1 MIFSIT
7 NWVVP
12 IYEYLKGTN
21 KIALLFICAELTKIV
36 GFLPPISNIIIYGI
50 IIIYAIHCLSHT
62 ETYESIYLGLL
73 LYIPLQILITSPNV
87 MFSPWQRYF
96 LFAIII
102 ITCSGMCQS
111 EILRSER
118 GRIFEIICFSCAV
131 IGVGSFFARFL
142 GINYMQVN
150 GITDL
155 SRAGIFGG
163 LASHSMLLGPT
174 AGVGT
179 LYIVDKAL
187 KNKSKFLFVC
197 SMLCLASVLFA
208 SSRSAFLSTVAAGLA
223 YLHFKTTNLGKFFK
237 YFIVIFI
244 FFACSMPLWQGAMK
258 GLIEKQNGNV
268 IAGSTFASRED
279 KWDQRLEEFKS
290 SPIWGYG
297 FVSVDPANNDNSIG
311 GGGQSIEPGSSWL
324 SVLSMTG
331 IIGLVFIGSIYV
343 QAFLAV
349 DKNSRNPFLFGVITL
364 LTVNMFTEGYIFFG
378 GSFLSFLFWIT
389 IGVCRDQK
397 YLPIENFANTPND
410 NYLV

>member
-1 MIFSIT
+1 MIFPIT
-7 NWVVP
+7 NWAVP
-12 IYEYLKGTN
+12 IYEHLKGIN
-21 KIALLFICAELTKIV
+21 KIVLLFICAELTKIV
-36 GFLPPISNIIIYGI
+36 GFLPPISSTIIYGI
-50 IIIYAIHCLSHT
+50 IIIYAIHCLLHT
-62 ETYESIYLGLL
+62 KNYESIYLGLL
-73 LYIPLQILITSPNV
+73 SYIPLQILITSPNV
-87 MFSPWQRYF
+87 MFSPWQRYL

-118 GRIFEIICFSCAV
+118 GRIFEIICFSCAI

-174 AGVGT
+174 AGVGS
-179 LYIVDKAL
+179 LYIVNKAL
-187 KNKSKFLFVC
+187 ENKSVFLFAC
-197 SMLCLASVLFA
+197 SILCLASVLFA
-208 SSRSAFLSTVAAGLA
+208 SSRSAFLSTIAAGFV
-223 YLHFKTTNLGKFFK
+223 YLHFKTANLGTFFK
-237 YFIVIFI
+237 YFVAIFI
-244 FFACSMPLWQGAMK
+244 LLACSIPLWQGAMK

-268 IAGSTFASRED
+268 VAGSTFASRED
-279 KWDQRLEEFKS
+279 KWDQRFEEFKS
-290 SPIWGYG
+290 NPICGYG
-297 FVSVDPANNDNSIG
+297 FVSVDPTNKDNSIG
-311 GGGQSIEPGSSWL
+311 AGGQSVEPGSSWL

-331 IIGLVFIGSIYV
+331 IIGLIFIGSIYV
-343 QAFLAV
+343 EALLAV
-349 DKNSRNPFLFGVITL
+349 AKNSRNPFLFGVITL

-397 YLPIENFANTPND
+397 YLPIENLTNAPND
-410 NYLV
+410 NY

>member
-1 MIFSIT
+1 MTSSIRH
-7 NWVVP
+7 WIVS
-12 IYEYLKGTN
+12 IYDYLKDTN
-21 KIALLFICAELTKIV
+21 KATLLFICAELTKIV
-36 GFLPPISNIIIYGI
+36 GFLPPVPNIIVYGI
-50 IIIYAIHCLSHT
+50 IIIYAIHCLSYS
-62 ETYESIYLGLL
+62 ENCESIYLGLL
-73 LYIPLQILITSPNV
+73 LYIPLQILITSPDT

-96 LFAIII
+96 LFAILI

-118 GRIFEIICFSCAV
+118 SRIFEVICFSCAV

-142 GINYMQVN
+142 GINYMHVN

-163 LASHSMLLGPT
+163 LASHSMLLGPA

-187 KNKSKFLFVC
+187 KNKNKFLFVC

-208 SSRSAFLSTVAAGLA
+208 SSRSAFLSTIAAGLI
-223 YLHFKTTNLGKFFK
+223 YLHFKTANLGKFFK
-237 YFIVIFI
+237 YFVAVFI
-244 FFACSMPLWQGAMK
+244 FLVCSMPLWQGAMK

-268 IAGSTFASRED
+268 AAGSTFASRED
-279 KWDQRLEEFKS
+279 KWSKRIEEFKS
-290 SPIWGYG
+290 SPVFGYG

-311 GGGQSIEPGSSWL
+311 AGGQSLETGSSWL

-331 IIGLVFIGSIYV
+331 IIGLVFISCIYT
-343 QAFLAV
+343 QAFLSV
-349 DKNSRNPFLFGVITL
+349 YDDSRNPFLLSILAL

-397 YLPIENFANTPND
+397 YLPTANFANGPN
-410 NYLV
+410 Y